1 LFNGESWVTCQQ
13 MPLPQFNKILT
24 WRIKYEEEKQKK
36 IEEEMNKNKAEINNK
51 SSSQSKLNKYK

>member
-1 LFNGESWVTCQQ
+1 

-36 IEEEMNKNKAEINNK
+36 IEEEMNKNKAEMNNK
-51 SSSQSKLNKYK
+51 SSSQSKLYKYK